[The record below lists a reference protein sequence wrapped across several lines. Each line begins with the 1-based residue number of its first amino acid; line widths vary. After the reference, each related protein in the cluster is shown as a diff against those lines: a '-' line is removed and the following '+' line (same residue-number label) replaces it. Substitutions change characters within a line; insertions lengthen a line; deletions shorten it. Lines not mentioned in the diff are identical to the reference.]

1 MYLPLLTE
9 IDTIANENDFK
20 DHRAFVYWF
29 IRNNFEGFGKKEI
42 LDSICDGTHDKGID
56 AILVDN
62 NEERVTVIQSK
73 FEREGRRTNVK
84 ESDIKLLSTVR
95 EYFKSRSS
103 LAPILSN
110 ANETSRKLLKEAFS
124 AIRDKGYSLH
134 LVFITTHKSAPGID
148 RLIKDTYGFK
158 PGEFSI
164 WHYDYILHL
173 FEEERRDFTPSLG
186 TYPLPYKD
194 ADKTMVRTGNYKSW
208 VLTVPLEEIRYLVEK
223 YRR

>member
-1 MYLPLLTE
+1 M
-9 IDTIANENDFK
+9 
-20 DHRAFVYWF
+20 
-29 IRNNFEGFGKKEI
+29 
-42 LDSICDGTHDKGID
+42 
-56 AILVDN
+56 
-62 NEERVTVIQSK
+62 
-73 FEREGRRTNVK
+73 K

-223 YRR
+223 YGDKLFRKNVRTFSKVYCRTYRQSQEITTPDTQSNPKNRRYRIITIILITQLTL